1 MATVWVVAE
10 LEGGGASTTT
20 LELLTAAR
28 EIADPLMAVAFGA
41 GADGLADAVGAHGAT
56 RLFAIGDEAIVGAP
70 RAQAA
75 ALAALAAVHTPD
87 LILFPASYEGR
98 DVAGRL
104 QAITGTSLMGNATG
118 VVAADRAR
126 TEILGG
132 TLIVDVALEGA
143 TPRIVL
149 VKPRSVEAASSG
161 GGPAEVERVTPDL
174 PAGLRDATVVARH
187 EETHTGPSI
196 DTAKV
201 VIAGGRGLGGPEAF
215 SMLDDLAT
223 SIGDAAV
230 GATRAAVD
238 AGWVPYAYQIG
249 QTGKTVT
256 PEVYVA
262 VGVSGALQHVVGMK
276 KSKRIVAI
284 NKDPEAPLMKMADL
298 GVVGDVAAVVPA
310 LTEEIRRR
318 AGS

>member
-1 MATVWVVAE
+1 MVAE
-10 LEGGGASTTT
+10 LEGDVVSSAT

-28 EIADPLMAVAFGA
+28 EVADLLVAVAFGSDAEKLA
-41 GADGLADAVGAHGAT
+41 GPVGAHGAAH
-56 RLFAIGDEAIVGAP
+56 LFAVGDDAIVGSP
-70 RAQAA
+70 RSKAA
-75 ALAALAAVHTPD
+75 ALAALAAVHIPD

-104 QAITGTSLMGNATG
+104 QAITGTTLMGNATG
-118 VVAADRAR
+118 VLGSDLAR

-149 VKPRSVEAASSG
+149 VKPRSAEAAPTDA
-161 GGPAEVERVTPDL
+161 GPAEVERVTPEL
-174 PAGLRDATVVARH
+174 PPGLRDASVVARH
-187 EETHTGPSI
+187 EETHAGPSL
-196 DTAKV
+196 DTATV
-201 VIAGGRGLGGPEAF
+201 VISGGRGLGGPEAF
-215 SMLDDLAT
+215 SMLDDLADA
-223 SIGDAAV
+223 IGGAAV

-238 AGWVPYAYQIG
+238 AGWVPYAYQVG

-262 VGVSGALQHVVGMK
+262 AGVSGALQHVVGMK

-284 NKDPEAPLMKMADL
+284 NKDPEAPLMKMADI
-298 GVVGDVAAVVPA
+298 GVIGDVATVVPA

>member
-1 MATVWVVAE
+1 MARVWVVAE
-10 LEGGGASTTT
+10 LEGDSVSTTT

-28 EIADPLMAVAFGA
+28 GVADPLEVVVFGA
-41 GADGLADAVGAHGAT
+41 GAEGLAETVGIHGAG
-56 RLFAIGDEAIVGAP
+56 RLFVVGGDSIVGTP
-70 RAQAA
+70 RSRAAAIA
-75 ALAALAAVHTPD
+75 ALAAEHAPD

-104 QAITGTSLMGNATG
+104 QAMTGTALMGNATG
-118 VVAADRAR
+118 VLGPDRAR

-132 TLIVDVALEGA
+132 TLLVDVGLEGP

-149 VKPRSVEAASSG
+149 VKPRSVEATTSG
-161 GGPAEVERVTPDL
+161 GGPAELEHVTPEVR
-174 PAGLRDATVVARH
+174 AGLRDATVVARH
-187 EETHTGPSI
+187 EEAHTGPSL
-196 DTAKV
+196 DTASV

-215 SMLDDLAT
+215 SMLDDLAAA
-223 SIGDAAV
+223 IGGAAV

-238 AGWVPYAYQIG
+238 AGWVPYAYQVG

-262 VGVSGALQHVVGMK
+262 AGVSGALQHVVGMK

-298 GVVGDVAAVVPA
+298 GVVGDVATVVPA

>member
-10 LEGGGASTTT
+10 FEGEGASAAT

-28 EIADPLMAVAFGA
+28 EVTERLEVVAFGA
-41 GADGLADAVGAHGAT
+41 GAEGLAGSVGAHGAS
-56 RLFAIGDEAIVGAP
+56 RLFAVGDDAIVGAP

-75 ALAALAAVHTPD
+75 ALAALAGAHGPE
-87 LILFPASYEGR
+87 LILFPGSYEGR
-98 DVAGRL
+98 DVAARL
-104 QAITGTSLMGNATG
+104 QARTGAALMGNATG
-118 VVAADRAR
+118 VVAPDRAR
-126 TEILGG
+126 TEIFGG
-132 TLIVDVALEGA
+132 TLIVDVALEGPL
-143 TPRIVL
+143 PRIVL
-149 VKPRSVEAASSG
+149 VKPRSAEASASG
-161 GGPAEVERVTPDL
+161 GAPAEVERVTPEL
-174 PAGLRDATVVARH
+174 PEGLRDATVVARH
-187 EETHTGPSI
+187 EETHAGPSL
-196 DTAKV
+196 DTASV

-215 SMLDDLAT
+215 SMLDDLAAA
-223 SIGDAAV
+223 IGGAAV

-238 AGWVPYAYQIG
+238 AGWVPYAYQVG

-262 VGVSGALQHVVGMK
+262 AGVSGALQHVVGMK

-298 GVVGDVAAVVPA
+298 GVVGDVATVVPA

>member
-1 MATVWVVAE
+1 MATIWVVAE
-10 LEGGGASTTT
+10 LDGDAPSTTT

-28 EIADPLMAVAFGA
+28 EVADPLAVVAFGA
-41 GADGLADAVGAHGAT
+41 GAEGVAAAAGAHGAT
-56 RLFAIGDEAIVGAP
+56 TVFAVGDDAITSAP

-75 ALAALAAVHTPD
+75 ALAALAATHAPE
-87 LILFPASYEGR
+87 LIVFPASYEGR

-104 QAITGTSLMGNATG
+104 QALTGSTLMGNVTG
-118 VVAADRAR
+118 IVAADRAR

-132 TLIVDVALEGA
+132 TLVVDVALEGPA
-143 TPRIVL
+143 PRIVL
-149 VKPRSVEAASSG
+149 MKPRSIEAEASG
-161 GGPAEVERVTPDL
+161 GGPAAIERVTPEV
-174 PAGLRDATVVARH
+174 PEGLRDATVVARH
-187 EETHTGPSI
+187 EEARTGPSL
-196 DTAKV
+196 DTAPV
-201 VIAGGRGLGGPEAF
+201 VITGGRGLGGPEAF
-215 SMLDDLAT
+215 AMLDELAAA
-223 SIGDAAV
+223 IGEAAV

-262 VGVSGALQHVVGMK
+262 AGVSGALQHIVGMK

-284 NKDPEAPLMKMADL
+284 NKDPEAPLMKLADL
-298 GVVGDVAAVVPA
+298 GVVGDVATVVPA

>member
-1 MATVWVVAE
+1 MASIWVVAE
-10 LEGGGASTTT
+10 LEGDVVSTAT

-28 EIADPLMAVAFGA
+28 EVADPLVALAFGS
-41 GADGLADAVGAHGAT
+41 GAEGLADDVGAHGAV
-56 RLFAIGDEAIVGAP
+56 RLFAIGDDVIIGAP
-70 RAQAA
+70 RSQAA
-75 ALAALAAVHTPD
+75 AIAALAAVHTPD

-104 QAITGTSLMGNATG
+104 QAITGTAMMGNATG
-118 VVAADRAR
+118 VLGSDRAR

-132 TLIVDVALEGA
+132 TLLVDVALEGA

-149 VKPRSVEAASSG
+149 VKPRSAEAAPSG
-161 GGPAEVERVTPDL
+161 GEPAQVERVTPDV
-174 PAGLRDATVVARH
+174 PAGIRDATVVARH
-187 EETHTGPSI
+187 EEAHTGPSL
-196 DTAKV
+196 DTASV

-215 SMLDDLAT
+215 SMLDDLAAA
-223 SIGDAAV
+223 IGGAAV

-238 AGWVPYAYQIG
+238 AGWVPYAYQVG

-256 PEVYVA
+256 PEVYIA
-262 VGVSGALQHVVGMK
+262 AGVSGALQHVVGMK

-298 GVVGDVAAVVPA
+298 GVVGDVATVVPA

>member
-10 LEGGGASTTT
+10 FDGSEVSGAT

-28 EIADPLMAVAFGA
+28 QIAGSLSVVAFGF
-41 GADGLADAVGAHGAT
+41 GGESLADAVGAHGAT
-56 RLFAIGDEAIVGAP
+56 RLFAIGDDTIVGAP

-75 ALAALAAVHTPD
+75 ALAALATTHAPD
-87 LILFPASYEGR
+87 TILFPASYEGR

-104 QAITGTSLMGNATG
+104 QALTGSTLMGNAMD
-118 VVAADRAR
+118 VIASDAAR

-132 TLIVDVALEGA
+132 TQVVDVALAGPA
-143 TPRIVL
+143 PHLVL
-149 VKPRSVEAASSG
+149 VKPRSIEAASSG
-161 GGPAEVERVTPDL
+161 GGAAEVERIVPEL

-187 EETHTGPSI
+187 EETHAGPSL
-196 DTAKV
+196 DTAPM
-201 VIAGGRGLGGPEAF
+201 VISGGRGLGGPEAF
-215 SMLDDLAT
+215 AMLDELAAA
-223 SIGDAAV
+223 IGGAAV

-256 PEVYVA
+256 PEVYLA
-262 VGVSGALQHVVGMK
+262 AGVSGALQHIVGMK
-276 KSKRIVAI
+276 KSKRIIAI

-298 GVVGDVAAVVPA
+298 GVIGDVATVVPA